1 MNFKENLKKGA
12 LNLILNCAELSPHKK
27 VLIVAENE
35 KFGWYDKFVAKI
47 VQKYC
52 TELEIAANLL
62 KIEEPTEENSYKIQK
77 LSAKYDCI
85 IYFSRLGD
93 LKRFENVHSCKV
105 VMSYAR
111 NINMLASQFGTTNY
125 KIHLDFKKSID
136 EVFINTKKL
145 KISCPSG
152 TDVTGN
158 CYKVFSDNNDV
169 AIKRFPMVVHSPISA
184 NLLSGV
190 VVVEK
195 FLTSSGSS
203 FYSPSNIKL
212 NEKVKFYIKNGH
224 IQSIIGNEKDVCN
237 IKRHYDYV
245 SNKFEIKRDIV
256 HSLHCGIHNGLLSE
270 SIKSK
275 AINVF
280 LKIVKSKIKNPI
292 KTIGVGDNHNDIN
305 MLKNTDIP
313 CLVFNK
319 YFKTTNLNIK
329 KLITS
334 SKPSPQGWAD
344 VIKKAVLKLK

>member
-47 VQKYC
+47 VKKYC

-77 LSAKYDCI
+77 LSQKYDCI

-136 EVFINTKKL
+136 
-145 KISCPSG
+145 
-152 TDVTGN
+152 VTGS
-158 CYKVFSDNNDV
+158 CYKIFSDNNDV

-184 NLLSGV
+184 TLLSGV

-224 IQSIIGNEKDVCN
+224 IQSVIGNEKDVCN

-245 SNKFEIKRDIV
+245 SNKFALWY
-256 HSLHCGIHNGLLSE
+256 S
-270 SIKSK
+270 
-275 AINVF
+275 
-280 LKIVKSKIKNPI
+280 
-292 KTIGVGDNHNDIN
+292 
-305 MLKNTDIP
+305 
-313 CLVFNK
+313 
-319 YFKTTNLNIK
+319 
-329 KLITS
+329 
-334 SKPSPQGWAD
+334 
-344 VIKKAVLKLK
+344 

>member
-1 MNFKENLKKGA
+1 
-12 LNLILNCAELSPHKK
+12 
-27 VLIVAENE
+27 
-35 KFGWYDKFVAKI
+35 
-47 VQKYC
+47 
-52 TELEIAANLL
+52 
-62 KIEEPTEENSYKIQK
+62 
-77 LSAKYDCI
+77 
-85 IYFSRLGD
+85 
-93 LKRFENVHSCKV
+93 
-105 VMSYAR
+105 MSYAR

-158 CYKVFSDNNDV
+158 CYKIFSDNNDV

-224 IQSIIGNEKDVCN
+224 IQSVIGNEKDVCN

-270 SIKSK
+270 SIKLNNPDYWS
-275 AINVF
+275 NTVF
-280 LKIVKSKIKNPI
+280 AHPNYLHFH
-292 KTIGVGDNHNDIN
+292 TCGDYAPGEICWI
-305 MLKNTDIP
+305 LKNQTIRVDD
-313 CLVFNK
+313 L
-319 YFKTTNLNIK
+319 NLWQNGNIMYNNFPLLMK
-329 KLITS
+329 CMDKWPELLT
-334 SKPSPQGWAD
+334 
-344 VIKKAVLKLK
+344 L

>member
-12 LNLILNCAELSPHKK
+12 LNLILNCAELSPQQK

-35 KFGWYDKFVAKI
+35 KFGWYDKFVARI
-47 VQKYC
+47 VKKYC

-77 LSAKYDCI
+77 LSTKYDCI

-93 LKRFENVHSCKV
+93 LRRFENVHSCKV

-111 NINMLASQFGTTNY
+111 NIKMLASQFGTTNY

-158 CYKVFSDNNDV
+158 CYKIFSDNSDV

-184 NLLSGV
+184 TLLSGI

-203 FYSPSNIKL
+203 FYSPSYIKL

-224 IQSIIGNEKDVCN
+224 IQSVIGNEKDVCKQSAKQSEMKINLLIVARESPN
-237 IKRHYDYV
+237 I
-245 SNKFEIKRDIV
+245 RD
-256 HSLHCGIHNGLLSE
+256 L
-270 SIKSK
+270 
-275 AINVF
+275 
-280 LKIVKSKIKNPI
+280 
-292 KTIGVGDNHNDIN
+292 
-305 MLKNTDIP
+305 
-313 CLVFNK
+313 
-319 YFKTTNLNIK
+319 
-329 KLITS
+329 
-334 SKPSPQGWAD
+334 
-344 VIKKAVLKLK
+344 

>member
-62 KIEEPTEENSYKIQK
+62 MIEEPTEENSYKIQK
-77 LSAKYDCI
+77 LSSKYDCI

-158 CYKVFSDNNDV
+158 CYKVFSYNNDV

-224 IQSIIGNEKDVCN
+224 IQSVIGNEKDVCN
-237 IKRHYDYV
+237 IKKHYDYV

-256 HSLHCGIHNGLLSE
+256 HSLHSGIHNGLLSK
-270 SIKSK
+270 SIKLNNPDYWS
-275 AINVF
+275 NTVF
-280 LKIVKSKIKNPI
+280 ANPNYLHFHTCGDYAPGEICWILKNQTIRVDDLNLWQNGNIMYNNFPLLMKCIDKWPELLTLLKN
-292 KTIGVGDNHNDIN
+292 KTI
-305 MLKNTDIP
+305 
-313 CLVFNK
+313 
-319 YFKTTNLNIK
+319 
-329 KLITS
+329 
-334 SKPSPQGWAD
+334 
-344 VIKKAVLKLK
+344 

>member
-12 LNLILNCAELSPHKK
+12 LNLILNCAELSPSKK

-52 TELEIAANLL
+52 TELDIAANFLM
-62 KIEEPTEENSYKIQK
+62 IEEPTEENSYRIQK
-77 LSAKYDCI
+77 LSSKYDCI

-136 EVFINTKKL
+136 EVFINTEKL

-203 FYSPSNIKL
+203 FYSPSKIKL
-212 NEKVKFYIKNGH
+212 NEKVKFNIKNGH
-224 IQSIIGNEKDVCN
+224 IQSVIGNKKDVCN
-237 IKRHYDYV
+237 IQRHYDYV

-270 SIKSK
+270 SIKLNNPDYWS
-275 AINVF
+275 NTVF
-280 LKIVKSKIKNPI
+280 AHPNYLHFH
-292 KTIGVGDNHNDIN
+292 TCGDYAPGEICWI
-305 MLKNTDIP
+305 LKNQTIRVDDLNLWQNGNIMYNNFP
-313 CLVFNK
+313 LLMKCIDKWPELLTLLKNK
-319 YFKTTNLNIK
+319 TN
-329 KLITS
+329 
-334 SKPSPQGWAD
+334 
-344 VIKKAVLKLK
+344 